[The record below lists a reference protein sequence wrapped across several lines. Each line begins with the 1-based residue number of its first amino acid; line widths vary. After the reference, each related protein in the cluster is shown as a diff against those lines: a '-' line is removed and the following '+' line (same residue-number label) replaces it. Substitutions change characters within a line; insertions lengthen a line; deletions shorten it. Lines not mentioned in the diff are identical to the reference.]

1 VYKIGWPPDEK
12 NQDEWPGKKSPLVGP
27 YLFAAE
33 PRDPVP
39 RNICLIG
46 QRNRGQRRT
55 LVLCRTGLR
64 RTCCLRSWSVF
75 RPSRLG
81 ACERGGRKAI
91 SIHRLYPGR
100 QERRGKSERT
110 EQCGVEDHE
119 SKQCAVLDGH
129 VCVGCRAAFRLCR
142 SCRLDYS
149 LGRARTFIP
158 TTAGVVPPR
167 CDSCLSFGVCTLR
180 QSAIHCYLR
189 TNGEFYGT
197 SCGKDRRLAG
207 PGACNDQ
214 ERPRIGISRARRVNL
229 NRGLRPQTCQASSR

>member
-12 NQDEWPGKKSPLVGP
+12 NQDEWPGKKSPVVGP

-39 RNICLIG
+39 RNIRLIG

-91 SIHRLYPGR
+91 SIHRLYPEISWGR
-100 QERRGKSERT
+100 RVEGRRERVQYCDPRGRSRQVHHVA
-110 EQCGVEDHE
+110 QCGTG
-119 SKQCAVLDGH
+119 SS
-129 VCVGCRAAFRLCR
+129 R
-142 SCRLDYS
+142 
-149 LGRARTFIP
+149 
-158 TTAGVVPPR
+158 
-167 CDSCLSFGVCTLR
+167 R
-180 QSAIHCYLR
+180 QIR
-189 TNGEFYGT
+189 RRPGGD
-197 SCGKDRRLAG
+197 DRRAEKPSTGPHPHPARAG
-207 PGACNDQ
+207 GP
-214 ERPRIGISRARRVNL
+214 
-229 NRGLRPQTCQASSR
+229 LRPPCGQRGGKGSTRRLGKGHLCGDRGQ